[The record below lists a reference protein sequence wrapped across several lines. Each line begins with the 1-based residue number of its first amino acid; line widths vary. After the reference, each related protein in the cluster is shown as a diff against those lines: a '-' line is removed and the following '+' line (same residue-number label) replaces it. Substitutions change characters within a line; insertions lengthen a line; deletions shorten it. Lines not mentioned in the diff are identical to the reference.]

1 MALSR
6 SVRASR
12 SAASRSASS
21 LLPNSLFFTIG
32 AGPLFRY
39 FFRAGRRSRA
49 AAFRGQTEAVFSKTE
64 IRPPPINMQRTS
76 VHRILFIASTFRS
89 FPKYAFIP
97 YYAKTRRF
105 LSSCL
110 STGPPPPER
119 RLPGDGNPPF
129 PAGTRQ
135 SAYFSCER
143 LAIRT
148 KIVSLRPFAS
158 GRNGTA
164 NAKYPHAL

>member
-1 MALSR
+1 
-6 SVRASR
+6 
-12 SAASRSASS
+12 
-21 LLPNSLFFTIG
+21 
-32 AGPLFRY
+32 
-39 FFRAGRRSRA
+39 
-49 AAFRGQTEAVFSKTE
+49 
-64 IRPPPINMQRTS
+64 
-76 VHRILFIASTFRS
+76 
-89 FPKYAFIP
+89 YAFIP